1 MNRSII
7 SLVLFIGFSVVAV
20 CEAQTVEQL
29 IKKAPASQVGLVVAD
44 SNEAHFDDASLAE
57 EELIPASTQ
66 KIITSVVALDQLGND
81 FRFFTH
87 MYYEKINHK
96 NVLMVR
102 GGGDPTLTTEKVYEI
117 VRKLKAQ
124 GISSV
129 DTLLIDSTSYEEERK
144 TTGDRAYNSTT
155 HATSINYN
163 SQEKVVCKNPPY
175 ECSIQY
181 QSLKNP
187 EAEFASIWKQ
197 VLFDLGMGA
206 PKISFQSIST
216 NARLVYRH
224 LSEPLPKILFDLNH
238 YSTNVLADSL
248 VYALGADN
256 KDSKDDRILF
266 SFTRGL
272 KRIELWLQAHNI
284 KGVRMYDGSGLS
296 EKNRITP
303 KALFQTLQFAMGS
316 IHISSEFLS
325 SLSIGNMSGTLKT
338 RDFNPKIFFRGKSG
352 SLSGVI
358 SIAGIV
364 RTVGKKDKIV
374 VIILNG
380 VNDPESAKRWE
391 ENLINYVYEKNS

>member
-1 MNRSII
+1 
-7 SLVLFIGFSVVAV
+7 
-20 CEAQTVEQL
+20 
-29 IKKAPASQVGLVVAD
+29 
-44 SNEAHFDDASLAE
+44 
-57 EELIPASTQ
+57 
-66 KIITSVVALDQLGND
+66 
-81 FRFFTH
+81 
-87 MYYEKINHK
+87 
-96 NVLMVR
+96 
-102 GGGDPTLTTEKVYEI
+102 
-117 VRKLKAQ
+117 
-124 GISSV
+124 
-129 DTLLIDSTSYEEERK
+129 
-144 TTGDRAYNSTT
+144 
-155 HATSINYN
+155 
-163 SQEKVVCKNPPY
+163 
-175 ECSIQY
+175 
-181 QSLKNP
+181 
-187 EAEFASIWKQ
+187 
-197 VLFDLGMGA
+197 
-206 PKISFQSIST
+206 
-216 NARLVYRH
+216 
-224 LSEPLPKILFDLNH
+224 
-238 YSTNVLADSL
+238 VLADSL